1 MTEPI
6 VTKELLF
13 EIGTEEIPAG
23 FVPPALEAMARLASE
38 LLDSYRIEAGEV
50 KTLGTPRRLVLVVP
64 DVALCQRP
72 ETIEKVGPPV
82 SVCLGPDGAP
92 NEKAVGFAR
101 GQGVNVEDL
110 KRVKT
115 DKGEYMVAVR
125 EDKGRATRDVL
136 PEILTRLIVDIP
148 FKKSMRW
155 MDLSVRFVRPV
166 HWILAVFGGEVVP
179 VTFGNI
185 QSGNLTRG
193 HRFHAPQPVEV
204 KDFSDYREK
213 IKKAFVIVDPDE
225 RRALIEREV
234 SEVAAASGGAV
245 LPDPGLID
253 EIVYLT
259 EFPFAAAGSIPEKY
273 LVLPKD
279 VMVTAMRSHQRYF
292 SVVDDR
298 GQIVPRFITVNNTRP
313 KDIDLVMRGNER
325 VLAARLED
333 ARFYFEDDLKIK
345 LAERVQALK
354 SVVFHSRLGTSY
366 DKVMRFREL
375 AGWLADR
382 LAPDKKE
389 DVLLAAYLA
398 KADLDTGMVAQFP
411 TLQGTVGREYA
422 IREGIKPSVAAAI
435 SEHYLPQGP
444 KDPLPVGIEGTLV
457 SLADKMDTVCGF
469 FGVGQTPTGTADPY
483 ALRRSTIAI
492 LNIIIGKGLRLS
504 LSEFID
510 ASIASL
516 KGKITKTPDQTKADV
531 LDFFRGRFS
540 GILAGEG
547 YPGDVAEAVLS
558 VWLDDPVSTVKR
570 TAALSGWKSR
580 PEFSDLAGS
589 IKRVAN
595 ILKGKETGALDES
608 ILAEDAECEL
618 LAAYRQAEGEITGL
632 LAKEDFDSATGVLL
646 KLKDPIDAFFNG
658 VMVMDKDERIRDNRL
673 ALLNLVR
680 SLFLKLGDFSLIE

>member
-23 FVPPALEAMARLASE
+23 FVPPALAAMARLCKE
-38 LLDSYRIEAGEV
+38 LLDAYRIGAGRIT
-50 KTLGTPRRLVLVVP
+50 TLGTPRRLVLVVP
-64 DVALCQRP
+64 DVAAGQRP

-82 SVCLGPDGAP
+82 SVCLGPDGTP
-92 NEKAVGFAR
+92 NEKAIGFAK
-101 GQGVNVEDL
+101 GQGVKVEDL

-125 EDKGRATRDVL
+125 QDKGRATRDVL
-136 PEILTRLIVDIP
+136 PEILTRLIVEIP

-155 MDLSVRFVRPV
+155 MDQSVRFVRPV

-185 QSGNLTRG
+185 RSSNVTRG
-193 HRFHAPQPVEV
+193 HRFHAPQPVKV
-204 KDFSDYREK
+204 NDFSDYREK
-213 IKKAFVIVDPDE
+213 MKKAFVIVDPAE
-225 RRALIEREV
+225 RRALIERQV
-234 SEVAAASGGAV
+234 AEVAAASGGAV
-245 LPDPGLID
+245 LPDPGLVD
-253 EIVYLT
+253 EVVYLT
-259 EFPFAAAGSIPEKY
+259 EFPFAAAGAIPEKY

-292 SVVDDR
+292 SVVGDR
-298 GQIVPRFITVNNTRP
+298 GEIVPHFITVNNTKP

-333 ARFYFEDDLKIK
+333 ARFYFEEDLKVK
-345 LAERVQALK
+345 LADRVQALK
-354 SVVFHSRLGTSY
+354 NVVFHSELGTSY

-382 LAPDKKE
+382 LAPENKE
-389 DVLLAAYLA
+389 DALSAAYLA

-411 TLQGTVGREYA
+411 TLQGAVGREYA

-435 SEHYLPQGP
+435 SEHYLPQGA
-444 KDPLPVGIEGTLV
+444 KDPLPEGIEGTLV

-483 ALRRSTIAI
+483 ALRRNTIAI
-492 LNIIIGKGLRLS
+492 LNIIIGKGIRLS

-510 ASIASL
+510 ASIAVL
-516 KGKITKTPDQTKADV
+516 AGKITKTPDRTKADV
-531 LDFFRGRFS
+531 LDFFKGRFS
-540 GILAGEG
+540 GMLSGEG
-547 YPGDVAEAVLS
+547 YPADVADAVLT
-558 VWLDDPVSTVKR
+558 VWLDDPVSAVKR

-595 ILKGKETGALDES
+595 ILKGKETGALNES
-608 ILAEDAECEL
+608 LLTEDVERSL
-618 LAAYRQAEGEITGL
+618 LSAYREAEGEITGL
-632 LAKEDFDSATGVLL
+632 LADEDFDSAAGALL
-646 KLKDPIDAFFNG
+646 KLKGPIDDFFNG
-658 VMVMDKDERIRDNRL
+658 VMVMDKDEKIRDNRL

-680 SLFLKLGDFSLIE
+680 SLFLRLGDFSLIE

>member
-23 FVPPALEAMARLASE
+23 FVPPALSAMARLGKE
-38 LLDSYRIEAGEV
+38 LLDAYRIDAGRII
-50 KTLGTPRRLVLVVP
+50 TLGTPRRLVLVVS
-64 DVALCQRP
+64 DVAASQRP

-82 SVCLGPDGAP
+82 SVCLDTDGKP
-92 NEKAVGFAR
+92 NEKALGFAR
-101 GQGVNVEDL
+101 GQGVAVEDL

-125 EDKGRATRDVL
+125 QDTGRATRDVL
-136 PEILTRLIVDIP
+136 PEILGKLIADIP

-155 MDLSVRFVRPV
+155 MDLPVRFVRPV
-166 HWILAVFGGEVVP
+166 HWILAVFGGQVVP
-179 VTFGNI
+179 LTFGNVT
-185 QSGNLTRG
+185 SSDLTRG
-193 HRFHAPQPVEV
+193 HRFHAPQSIKVN
-204 KDFSDYREK
+204 DFSDYLEK

-225 RRALIEREV
+225 RRTLIERQVAE
-234 SEVAAASGGAV
+234 AAASCGGAV

-273 LVLPKD
+273 LVLPRD

-292 SVVDDR
+292 SIVDDR
-298 GQIVPRFITVNNTRP
+298 GQIVPRFITVNNTKP
-313 KDIDLVMRGNER
+313 KDIALVMRGNER
-325 VLAARLED
+325 VLTARLED
-333 ARFYFEDDLKIK
+333 ARFYFEEDLKIK
-345 LAERVQALK
+345 LADRVEALK
-354 SVVFHSRLGTSY
+354 SVVFHAKLGTSY
-366 DKVMRFREL
+366 EKVMRFREL

-382 LAPDKKE
+382 LAPEIKQ
-389 DVLLAAYLA
+389 DVLSAAYLA

-411 TLQGTVGREYA
+411 TLQGAVGREYA

-444 KDPLPVGIEGTLV
+444 KDPLPEGIEGTLV

-483 ALRRSTIAI
+483 ALRRNTIAI
-492 LNIIIGKGLRLS
+492 LNIIVGKGLRLS

-510 ASIASL
+510 ASIAALS
-516 KGKITKTPDQTKADV
+516 GKITRTPAQTKADV

-540 GILAGEG
+540 GILVGEG
-547 YPGDVAEAVLS
+547 YPADVAEAVLS
-558 VWLDDPVSTVKR
+558 VWLDDPVSAIKR

-580 PEFSDLAGS
+580 REFSDLAGA

-595 ILKGKETGALDES
+595 ILKGKETGAVDES
-608 ILAEDAECEL
+608 VPAEDVERAL
-618 LAAYRQAEGEITGL
+618 LSAYRLARGEIEGF
-632 LAKEDFDSATGVLL
+632 LADEDFDSAMGVLL
-646 KLKDPIDAFFNG
+646 KLKGPIDDFFNG
-658 VMVMDKDERIRDNRL
+658 VMVMDKDEKIRDNRL
-673 ALLNLVR
+673 ALLNQVR
-680 SLFLKLGDFSLIE
+680 SLFLLLADFSLIE

>member
-23 FVPPALEAMARLASE
+23 FVPAALGAMARLGKE
-38 LLDSYRIEAGEV
+38 LLDAYRIDAGQI
-50 KTLGTPRRLVLVVP
+50 KTLGTPRRLVLVVT
-64 DVALCQRP
+64 DVAEAQRP

-82 SVCLGPDGAP
+82 SVCLNADGTP
-92 NEKAVGFAR
+92 NEKAVGFAK
-101 GQGVNVEDL
+101 GQGVAVEDL

-125 EDKGRATRDVL
+125 QDKGRATRDVL
-136 PEILTRLIVDIP
+136 PEILTRLMADIP

-166 HWILAVFGGEVVP
+166 HWILAVFGGELVP
-179 VTFGNI
+179 LTFGNI
-185 QSGNLTRG
+185 TSSDFTRG
-193 HRFHAPQPVEV
+193 HRFHAPEPVKV
-204 KDFSDYREK
+204 TDFSDYREK
-213 IKKAFVIVDPDE
+213 VKKAFVIVDPDE
-225 RRALIEREV
+225 RRALIERQV
-234 SEVAAASGGAV
+234 AEVAAACGGSV
-245 LPDPGLID
+245 LPDQGLIE

-259 EFPFAAAGSIPEKY
+259 EFPFAAAGTIPEKY

-292 SVVDDR
+292 SVIDGGGR
-298 GQIVPRFITVNNTRP
+298 IVPHFVTVNNTKP
-313 KDIDLVMRGNER
+313 KDIALVMRGNER

-333 ARFYFEDDLKIK
+333 ARFYFEEDLKTT
-345 LAERVQALK
+345 LADRVQALK
-354 SVVFHSRLGTSY
+354 SVVFHSKLGTSY
-366 DKVMRFREL
+366 EKVMRFREL
-375 AGWLADR
+375 AGWLAEK
-382 LAPDKKE
+382 LAPEKKE

-411 TLQGTVGREYA
+411 TLQGAVGREYA
-422 IREGIKPSVAAAI
+422 KREGIKPSVAAAI
-435 SEHYLPQGP
+435 SEHYLPQGA
-444 KDPLPVGIEGTLV
+444 KDPLPEGIEGTLV

-483 ALRRSTIAI
+483 ALRRNTIAI
-492 LNIIIGKGLRLS
+492 LNIIIGKGIRLS

-510 ASIASL
+510 ASIGTLS
-516 KGKITKTPDQTKADV
+516 GKITKTPAATKADV
-531 LDFFRGRFS
+531 LDFFRGRFA
-540 GILAGEG
+540 GMLTGEG
-547 YPGDVAEAVLS
+547 YPADVVEAVLS

-595 ILKGKETGALDES
+595 ILKGKQTRALNES
-608 ILAEDAECEL
+608 ALKEDVERAL
-618 LAAYRQAEGEITGL
+618 LEAYRKAQGEIKGF
-632 LAKEDFDSATGVLL
+632 AAGEDFDSATGALL
-646 KLKDPIDAFFNG
+646 KLKGPIDAFFNG
-658 VMVMDKDERIRDNRL
+658 VMVMDKDETIRDNRL
-673 ALLNLVR
+673 ALLDLVR
-680 SLFLKLGDFSLIE
+680 SLFLLLGDFSLIE